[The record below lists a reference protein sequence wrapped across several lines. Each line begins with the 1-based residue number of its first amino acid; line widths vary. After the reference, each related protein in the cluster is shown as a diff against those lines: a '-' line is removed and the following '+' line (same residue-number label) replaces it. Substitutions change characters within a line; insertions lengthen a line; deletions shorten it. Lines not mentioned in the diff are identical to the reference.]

1 MFYKLIKK
9 QGSHTKLL
17 AVKDMEKK
25 GGGSFERNAT
35 INQFLSCPNNTEN
48 TYLSTNRIL
57 KLILKFA
64 TLVKQHKFTSTDS
77 QAKAL
82 S

>member
-25 GGGSFERNAT
+25 GVEVLKEMQLSISFYHA
-35 INQFLSCPNNTEN
+35 
-48 TYLSTNRIL
+48 
-57 KLILKFA
+57 LIIRKIP
-64 TLVKQHKFTSTDS
+64 T
-77 QAKAL
+77 
-82 S
+82 